1 MRANKFFYRINN
13 QLFFR
18 DRHIEHV
25 RRLHIYLSRTTGH
38 LSSHFH
44 TYAIHKR
51 CFPDLEFFSHCCR
64 GLNTY
69 RDRVF
74 AGVSHTEGTLLKIT
88 GLFGFRRLAI
98 KRVKNGKKLE
108 RAVKTLAKVQ
118 NVKD

>member
-1 MRANKFFYRINN
+1 MIFYRFIK

-51 CFPDLEFFSHCCR
+51 CFPDLE
-64 GLNTY
+64 
-69 RDRVF
+69 
-74 AGVSHTEGTLLKIT
+74 KI
-88 GLFGFRRLAI
+88 LFTQTNILAI
-98 KRVKNGKKLE
+98 AAEDLTLIVIESLPSTCQEWQKT
-108 RAVKTLAKVQ
+108 RASCKDVSEGAKC
-118 NVKD
+118 